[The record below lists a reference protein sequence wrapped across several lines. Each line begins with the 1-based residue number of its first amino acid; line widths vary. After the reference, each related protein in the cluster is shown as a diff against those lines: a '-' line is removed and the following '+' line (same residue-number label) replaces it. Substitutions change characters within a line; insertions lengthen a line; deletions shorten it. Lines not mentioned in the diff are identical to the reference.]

1 MRQHELQCHI
11 LFNVSTEPKEKK
23 NRAGHSRFKF
33 YVGYYSPWEM
43 HLYFTSTHKKKK
55 KTKKQHTV
63 PDLSNH
69 VDKQVV
75 PGFSIDYPH
84 SLKQSTLTR

>member
-1 MRQHELQCHI
+1 MLA
-11 LFNVSTEPKEKK
+11 T
-23 NRAGHSRFKF
+23 
-33 YVGYYSPWEM
+33 VGLNSMWDTTAHGRCIYTLLLP
-43 HLYFTSTHKKKK
+43 TKKK